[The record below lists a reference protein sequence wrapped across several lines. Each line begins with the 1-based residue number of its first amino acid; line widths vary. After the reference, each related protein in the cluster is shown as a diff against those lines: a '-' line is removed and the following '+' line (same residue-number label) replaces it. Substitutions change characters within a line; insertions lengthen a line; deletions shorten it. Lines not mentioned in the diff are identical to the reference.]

1 METKH
6 KALVLLALLL
16 LIGIVAAACSGNVAK
31 DPPSATASAD
41 EPEDEVLESDQDE
54 FGRTDFSRA
63 DNKAGGFIV
72 SVGYLGMIVGSTILP
87 LLLL

>member
-1 METKH
+1 MKTKH
-6 KALVLLALLL
+6 KALALLALLL
-16 LIGIVAAACSGNVAK
+16 LIGMAAGACSGKVAK
-31 DPPSATASAD
+31 DPPAATASTE
-41 EPEDEVLESDQDE
+41 EPEEEVLESDQDE

>member
-1 METKH
+1 MGTKH

-16 LIGIVAAACSGNVAK
+16 LIGIAVGACSGKVAK
-31 DPPSATASAD
+31 DPPVASASMD
-41 EPEDEVLESDQDE
+41 DPEDEVLESDQDE

-63 DNKAGGFIV
+63 DNKVGGFIV